1 MKKQL
6 EQLLEFQRAYN
17 STRNSKPTLISED
30 DYVLRYKLGKEE
42 LIEYF
47 DACKDGDLIEVADA
61 LADQLY
67 ILLGT
72 MISHGMQDVIEDIF
86 DEVHRSNMS
95 KLGRPPNLIHLPTR
109 WSRSTRSRG
118 TSRAWRS
125 PGRFRTRAQ
134 CGTTHRRRQ
143 SPWSSRC
150 PWTDECASST

>member
-6 EQLLEFQRAYN
+6 KQLDEFQVAYN

-30 DYVLRYKLGKEE
+30 DYSLRYKLGKEE
-42 LIEYF
+42 LDEYL

-95 KLGRPPNLIHLPTR
+95 KLGEDGKPIHREDGKVLKGPNYSPPNVSKYLADNGQLQIP
-109 WSRSTRSRG
+109 
-118 TSRAWRS
+118 
-125 PGRFRTRAQ
+125 F
-134 CGTTHRRRQ
+134 
-143 SPWSSRC
+143 
-150 PWTDECASST
+150 DEEI

>member
-6 EQLLEFQRAYN
+6 KQLDEFQVAYN

-30 DYVLRYKLGKEE
+30 DYSLRYKLGKEE
-42 LIEYF
+42 LDEYL

-72 MISHGMQDVIEDIF
+72 MISHGMGNVIEDIF

-95 KLGRPPNLIHLPTR
+95 KLGEDGKPIYREDGKILKGPNFSSPNLSKFL
-109 WSRSTRSRG
+109 SDNG
-118 TSRAWRS
+118 QLELQLNAEK
-125 PGRFRTRAQ
+125 
-134 CGTTHRRRQ
+134 
-143 SPWSSRC
+143 
-150 PWTDECASST
+150 D

>member
-6 EQLLEFQRAYN
+6 EQLLQFQRAYN
-17 STRNSKPTLISED
+17 STINSKPTLISED

-72 MISHGMQDVIEDIF
+72 MISHGMTDVIEDIF

-95 KLGRPPNLIHLPTR
+95 KLGEDGKPIHREDGKVLKGPNYSPPNVSKYLADNGQLQIPL
-109 WSRSTRSRG
+109 
-118 TSRAWRS
+118 
-125 PGRFRTRAQ
+125 
-134 CGTTHRRRQ
+134 
-143 SPWSSRC
+143 
-150 PWTDECASST
+150 DEEI

>member
-30 DYVLRYKLGKEE
+30 DYTLRYKLGKEE

-95 KLGRPPNLIHLPTR
+95 KLGPDGKPLYREDGKVLKGPNYSPPNVSKYLSDNGQLEIP
-109 WSRSTRSRG
+109 
-118 TSRAWRS
+118 
-125 PGRFRTRAQ
+125 F
-134 CGTTHRRRQ
+134 
-143 SPWSSRC
+143 
-150 PWTDECASST
+150 DEEI

>member
-1 MKKQL
+1 MKEQLKQL
-6 EQLLEFQRAYN
+6 LDFQTAYN

-30 DYVLRYKLGKEE
+30 DYILRYRLGKEE

-47 DACKDGDLIEVADA
+47 DACKDGNLVEVADA

-95 KLGRPPNLIHLPTR
+95 KLGPDGKPIYREDGKILKGPNFSPPNIAKYLSDDGQLEIPL
-109 WSRSTRSRG
+109 
-118 TSRAWRS
+118 
-125 PGRFRTRAQ
+125 
-134 CGTTHRRRQ
+134 
-143 SPWSSRC
+143 
-150 PWTDECASST
+150 DEKVH

>member
-47 DACKDGDLIEVADA
+47 DACKDGNLVEVADA

-95 KLGRPPNLIHLPTR
+95 KLGPDGKPLYREDGKVLKGPNYSPPNVSKYLSDNGQLEIP
-109 WSRSTRSRG
+109 
-118 TSRAWRS
+118 
-125 PGRFRTRAQ
+125 F
-134 CGTTHRRRQ
+134 
-143 SPWSSRC
+143 
-150 PWTDECASST
+150 DEEI